1 MKHMENE
8 QIHLNVMFGGQ
19 TSKVHVPM
27 GAKVMDLM
35 SIIQGTFHVPTCKQR
50 LIFRGKSLMEPEQ
63 TLEACGVKSGSK
75 IMVDMLDPEEA
86 HKLQVAK
93 LQSRDLA
100 AELDQLSEQINSN
113 PTNSKSELTSSLKQ
127 TVSLLERCMQ
137 CLELVDSVRLPYDCE
152 SERADRKDLV
162 DFLQDLM
169 VKVDVVKA
177 KLMQTTVTE

>member
-1 MKHMENE
+1 
-8 QIHLNVMFGGQ
+8 
-19 TSKVHVPM
+19 
-27 GAKVMDLM
+27 
-35 SIIQGTFHVPTCKQR
+35 
-50 LIFRGKSLMEPEQ
+50 
-63 TLEACGVKSGSK
+63 
-75 IMVDMLDPEEA
+75 MLDPEEA

-100 AELDQLSEQINSN
+100 AELDQLSGQINSN